1 MRGDGRRTEKLFS
14 YTSMEQLV
22 PMDHPQRPVR
32 DHVAALD
39 RLSRDFTRLYAKTGR
54 PARSGR

>member
-1 MRGDGRRTEKLFS
+1 MRGNGRRTEKLFS
-14 YTSMEQLV
+14 YTSTEWLV

-39 RLSRDFTRLYAKTGR
+39 RLSRDFARLYAQTG
-54 PARSGR
+54 